1 MIIEQQLSCPVCT
14 SNTQKDCDNWPTY
27 PTYKFVYSK
36 TFAAPASGSAPVKII
51 ISQAPQ
57 TEAVVPLLI
66 TALNM
71 YSRAT

>member
-1 MIIEQQLSCPVCT
+1 MVIEQQLSCPACT
-14 SNTQKDCDNWPTY
+14 SQSQPDCDNYPY

-36 TFAAPASGSAPVKII
+36 TFQAPAAGSAPVKII

-57 TEAVVPLLI
+57 TEAVQPLLI

-71 YSRAT
+71 YSRTNA